1 MMLRTL
7 RRAGFRALQ
16 TSGVSA
22 ALARSSWRR
31 RRLLILCYHGVSSPV
46 GIPAHDEHE
55 WQPMLYMT
63 QDVLVSRFRL
73 IKNSG
78 CEVLPLGE
86 ALKHLYAG
94 TLPSKSVAIT
104 FDDGGFDFYRAAY
117 PVVRDFGF
125 PVTVYQTTYYSD
137 FPRPIFNLAC
147 SYLLWKGRAQ
157 RLQAAPELGIPREA
171 DLSSD
176 VKRREVLNDLNAFA
190 EQQNYSGAAK
200 DELAAKLATLLGQD
214 YEAFCASRLF
224 QLMTPAEIRELSTQG
239 VEFQLHTHR
248 HRTPKEEGV
257 FRREIRENRQRLEEI
272 TGKPATHFCYPSG
285 IYRGEFLPWLRQ
297 EGVTSATT
305 CEPSLVAAA
314 TNPLLLPRLVDTSF
328 KTALEFES
336 WLDGTGA
343 LLARRPP
350 ARARMNHD

>member
-7 RRAGFRALQ
+7 RRAGFRALK
-16 TSGVSA
+16 TSGISA

-31 RRLLILCYHGVSSPV
+31 RHLLILCYHGISSKI
-46 GIPAHDEHE
+46 GIPAQDEHE

-63 QDVLVSRFRL
+63 EDALTSRFRL

-86 ALKHLYAG
+86 ALQHLYAG

-104 FDDGGFDFYRAAY
+104 FDDGGYDFYRGAY

-137 FPRPIFNLAC
+137 FPKPIFNLAC
-147 SYLLWKGRAQ
+147 SYLLWKSRRHG
-157 RLQAAPELGIPREA
+157 LQAAPELGIPREV
-171 DLSSD
+171 DLSSE
-176 VKRREVLNDLNAFA
+176 VERREVLNHIHAFA

-200 DELAAKLATLLGQD
+200 DELALRLATLLGQD

-224 QLMTPAEIRELSTQG
+224 QLMTPEEIRELSARG
-239 VEFQLHTHR
+239 VDFQLHTHR
-248 HRTPKEEGV
+248 HRTPKEEGL
-257 FRREIRENRQRLEEI
+257 FRREIRENRRRLEEI

-285 IYRGEFLPWLRQ
+285 VYQLDFLPWLRQ

-305 CEPSLVAAA
+305 CEPSLISAA

-328 KTALEFES
+328 KTSLEFES

-343 LLARRPP
+343 LLARRPVS
-350 ARARMNHD
+350 ARMNHD

>member
-7 RRAGFRALQ
+7 RRTGFRALK
-16 TSGVSA
+16 TSGISA

-31 RRLLILCYHGVSSPV
+31 GRLLILCYHGISSKS
-46 GIPAHDEHE
+46 GIPVQDEHE

-63 QDVLVSRFRL
+63 QDLLASRFKL

-86 ALKHLYAG
+86 ALQHLYAG

-104 FDDGGFDFYRAAY
+104 FDDGGYDFYRGAY

-137 FPRPIFNLAC
+137 FPKPIFNLAC
-147 SYLLWKGRAQ
+147 SYLLWKSRRHG
-157 RLQAAPELGIPREA
+157 LQAAPELGIPREV
-171 DLSSD
+171 DLSSE
-176 VKRREVLNDLNAFA
+176 VERREVLNHIHAFA

-200 DELAAKLATLLGQD
+200 DELALRLATLLGQD

-224 QLMTPAEIRELSTQG
+224 QLMTPEEIRELSARG
-239 VEFQLHTHR
+239 VDFQLHTHR
-248 HRTPKEEGV
+248 HRTPKEEGL
-257 FRREIRENRQRLEEI
+257 FRREIRENRRRLEEI

-285 IYRGEFLPWLRQ
+285 VYQLDFLPWLRH

-305 CEPSLVAAA
+305 CEPSLISAA

-328 KTALEFES
+328 KTSLEFES

-343 LLARRPP
+343 LLARRPVS
-350 ARARMNHD
+350 ARMNHD

>member
-1 MMLRTL
+1 MLRNL
-7 RRAGFRALQ
+7 RRAGFRALK
-16 TSGVSA
+16 TSGASA

-31 RRLLILCYHGVSSPV
+31 RRLLIVCYHGISSQFDL
-46 GIPAHDEHE
+46 PADNEHE
-55 WQPMLYMT
+55 WRPTLYMT

-73 IKNSG
+73 IKDSG

-94 TLPSKSVAIT
+94 TLPAKSVAIT
-104 FDDGGFDFYRAAY
+104 FDDGGYDFYRRAY

-147 SYLLWKGRAQ
+147 SYLLWKSRGQ
-157 RLQAAPELGIPREA
+157 RLAAAPELGISREF
-171 DLSSD
+171 DLSSE
-176 VKRREVLNDLNAFA
+176 VNRQGVLNHLNAFA

-200 DELAAKLATLLGQD
+200 DELAAKLAGLLGQD

-224 QLMTPAEIRELSTQG
+224 QLMTPAEISELSAQG
-239 VEFQLHTHR
+239 VDFQLHTHR
-248 HRTPKEEGV
+248 HRTPQEEPL
-257 FRREIRENRQRLEEI
+257 FRREVRENRQRLEEI
-272 TGKPATHFCYPSG
+272 TGKPVTHFCYPSG
-285 IYRGEFLPWLRQ
+285 VYRLEFLPWLKQ
-297 EGVTSATT
+297 EGVRSATT
-305 CEPSLVAAA
+305 CEPSLVSAA

-328 KTALEFES
+328 KTALEFDS

-343 LLARRPP
+343 LLSRRPVS
-350 ARARMNHD
+350 ARMNHD

>member
-7 RRAGFRALQ
+7 RRAGFRALKS
-16 TSGVSA
+16 SGISA
-22 ALARSSWRR
+22 ALSRSSWRR
-31 RRLLILCYHGVSSPV
+31 QRLLILCYHGISSQV
-46 GIPAHDEHE
+46 GIPAQDEHE

-63 QDVLVSRFRL
+63 QDVLVSRFTL

-94 TLPSKSVAIT
+94 TLPSKSVVIT
-104 FDDGGFDFYRAAY
+104 FDDGGYDFYRGAY

-147 SYLLWKGRAQ
+147 SYLLWKSRGH
-157 RLQAAPELGIPREA
+157 RLQAAPELGIPREV
-171 DLSSD
+171 DLGPE
-176 VKRREVLNDLNAFA
+176 VNRRGVLNDLNAFA
-190 EQQNYSGAAK
+190 EQKNYSGGAK

-214 YEAFCASRLF
+214 YEAFCASRML
-224 QLMTPAEIRELSTQG
+224 QLMTPAEIRELSAQG
-239 VEFQLHTHR
+239 VDFQLHTHR
-248 HRTPKEEGV
+248 HRTPKEEGL
-257 FRREIRENRQRLEEI
+257 FRREIRENRRRLEEI
-272 TGKPATHFCYPSG
+272 TGKRATHFCYPSG
-285 IYRGEFLPWLRQ
+285 VYRLEFLPWLRQ

-305 CEPSLVAAA
+305 CEPSLVSAA

-343 LLARRPP
+343 LLARRPV
-350 ARARMNHD
+350 RARVNHD

>member
-1 MMLRTL
+1 MMLRTI
-7 RRAGFRALQ
+7 RRAGFRALK
-16 TSGVSA
+16 TSGISST
-22 ALARSSWRR
+22 LARSSWRR
-31 RRLLILCYHGVSSPV
+31 RRLLILCYHGISSPT
-46 GIPAHDEHE
+46 GIPAQEEHE
-55 WQPMLYMT
+55 WQPTLYMT

-73 IKNSG
+73 IKTSG

-104 FDDGGFDFYRAAY
+104 FDDGGYDFYRSAY

-147 SYLLWKGRAQ
+147 SYLLWKSRGH
-157 RLQAAPELGIPREA
+157 RLQAAPELGIPGEF
-171 DLSSD
+171 DLRSE
-176 VKRREVLNDLNAFA
+176 VTRRGVVNHLHAFA

-214 YEAFCASRLF
+214 YDAFCASRLF
-224 QLMTPAEIRELSTQG
+224 QLMTPAEIQELSSQG
-239 VEFQLHTHR
+239 VDFQLHTHR
-248 HRTPKEEGV
+248 HRTPKEEAL

-285 IYRGEFLPWLRQ
+285 VYRLEFLPWLRQ

-305 CEPSLVAAA
+305 CEPSLVSAA

-328 KTALEFES
+328 KTSLEFES

-343 LLARRPP
+343 LLARRPVS
-350 ARARMNHD
+350 ARVNHD

>member
-7 RRAGFRALQ
+7 RRAGFRALK
-16 TSGVSA
+16 TSGISA

-31 RRLLILCYHGVSSPV
+31 RHLLILCYHGISSKI
-46 GIPAHDEHE
+46 GIPAQDEHE

-63 QDVLVSRFRL
+63 EDVLTSRFRL

-86 ALKHLYAG
+86 ALKHLHAG
-94 TLPSKSVAIT
+94 TLPSRSVAIT
-104 FDDGGFDFYRAAY
+104 FDDGGYDFYRAAY

-137 FPRPIFNLAC
+137 FPKPIFNLAC
-147 SYLLWKGRAQ
+147 SYLLWKSRGR
-157 RLQAAPELGIPREA
+157 RLPAAPELGILGEV
-171 DLSSD
+171 DLSSE
-176 VKRREVLNDLNAFA
+176 VKRQEVANHLNAFA

-200 DELAAKLATLLGQD
+200 DELAAKLAALLGED
-214 YEAFCASRLF
+214 YEAFCASRML
-224 QLMTPAEIRELSTQG
+224 QLMTPAEIGELSAQG
-239 VEFQLHTHR
+239 VDFQLHTHR
-248 HRTPKEEGV
+248 HRTPKEEAL

-272 TGKPATHFCYPSG
+272 TEKPATHFCYPSG
-285 IYRGEFLPWLRQ
+285 VYRMEFLPWLKQ

-305 CEPSLVAAA
+305 CEPSLVSAP

-343 LLARRPP
+343 LLARRPVS
-350 ARARMNHD
+350 ARMNHD

>member
-1 MMLRTL
+1 MMLRTI

-16 TSGVSA
+16 TSGISA
-22 ALARSSWRR
+22 TLARSSWRR
-31 RRLLILCYHGVSSPV
+31 RRLLILCYHGISSPF
-46 GIPAHDEHE
+46 GIPAQDEHE
-55 WQPMLYMT
+55 WQPALYMT

-94 TLPSKSVAIT
+94 TLPSKSLAIT
-104 FDDGGFDFYRAAY
+104 FDDGGYDFYRAAY

-137 FPRPIFNLAC
+137 FARPIFNLAC
-147 SYLLWKGRAQ
+147 SYLLWKSRGH
-157 RLQAAPELGIPREA
+157 RLHAAPELGIPREV
-171 DLSSD
+171 DLSSE
-176 VKRREVLNDLNAFA
+176 VTRRGVLNHLHAFA
-190 EQQNYSGAAK
+190 ERQNYSGAAK

-224 QLMTPAEIRELSTQG
+224 QLMTPAEIRELSSQG
-239 VEFQLHTHR
+239 VDFQLHTHR
-248 HRTPKEEGV
+248 HRTPKEEAL

-285 IYRGEFLPWLRQ
+285 LYRLEFLPWLRQ
-297 EGVTSATT
+297 EGVASATT
-305 CEPSLVAAA
+305 CEPSLVSAA

-343 LLARRPP
+343 LLARRPAS
-350 ARARMNHD
+350 ARVNHD